1 MLRRTVLRVAKG
13 ARAIHVHPP
22 RAAPGTAAAAVSAA
36 AAAEKRSEWFSAA
49 VAGVVAG
56 VGAVAAVV
64 SYAIAE
70 DAAPGVPGVAAPPAG
85 SVEAGVPAVP
95 SPAPAE
101 RPKPWI
107 TREVLAAHNTA
118 EKRVWVSYR
127 EGVYDITD
135 FVLSHPG
142 GVSKIMLA
150 AGKAIDPFW
159 RVYQQHENSKLPKQL
174 LAGMRIGSLD
184 PEEPELV
191 LDDSDP
197 YANDPHRHPGL
208 TYHNRKPANAELPP
222 ALIMDNWITPSALF
236 FIRHHHPVPTID
248 LKEFELDV
256 GGKGVKPIRLT
267 LEDMRERFPKSSVT
281 TTIQCGGN
289 RRNEFNSVHTTSGI
303 GWGFGAISN
312 STFSGVLLRDVL
324 MYSGLLTPE
333 RASEIGVKHVQFK
346 GVDGVEASIPIEKA
360 LSPYGDVL
368 LAYEMNGELLPPEHG
383 GPLRIIVPG
392 HVGIRNI
399 KWVES
404 VATSDEEAGGYW
416 QRGAAYKGFAPGI
429 TSFEGMDVSKIQSVQ
444 EQPVTSAIVEPQSGE
459 KIEAGETVTVK
470 GFAWS
475 GGGRGIVRVD
485 VSADGKTWKTATLTA
500 GKEQGVRR
508 AWAWTFWEVE
518 IETPATLKPGETV
531 TLMCKATDAAYNN
544 QPERAEPIW
553 NIRGL
558 NNNSWH
564 RVEVVCDDSDD
575 DDDDDNDDEDD
586 VA

>member
-159 RVYQQHENSKLPKQL
+159 RVYQQHENSKLPRQL

-184 PEEPELV
+184 PEEPALV
-191 LDDSDP
+191 RYILQIRWCI
-197 YANDPHRHPGL
+197 YIFFN
-208 TYHNRKPANAELPP
+208 T
-222 ALIMDNWITPSALF
+222 LF
-236 FIRHHHPVPTID
+236 FNIFYNIYIECYV
-248 LKEFELDV
+248 ESWFA
-256 GGKGVKPIRLT
+256 
-267 LEDMRERFPKSSVT
+267 T
-281 TTIQCGGN
+281 TT
-289 RRNEFNSVHTTSGI
+289 
-303 GWGFGAISN
+303 
-312 STFSGVLLRDVL
+312 
-324 MYSGLLTPE
+324 P
-333 RASEIGVKHVQFK
+333 
-346 GVDGVEASIPIEKA
+346 
-360 LSPYGDVL
+360 
-368 LAYEMNGELLPPEHG
+368 
-383 GPLRIIVPG
+383 
-392 HVGIRNI
+392 HVG
-399 KWVES
+399 S
-404 VATSDEEAGGYW
+404 S
-416 QRGAAYKGFAPGI
+416 
-429 TSFEGMDVSKIQSVQ
+429 
-444 EQPVTSAIVEPQSGE
+444 
-459 KIEAGETVTVK
+459 
-470 GFAWS
+470 
-475 GGGRGIVRVD
+475 
-485 VSADGKTWKTATLTA
+485 
-500 GKEQGVRR
+500 
-508 AWAWTFWEVE
+508 
-518 IETPATLKPGETV
+518 
-531 TLMCKATDAAYNN
+531 
-544 QPERAEPIW
+544 
-553 NIRGL
+553 
-558 NNNSWH
+558 
-564 RVEVVCDDSDD
+564 
-575 DDDDDNDDEDD
+575 
-586 VA
+586 